1 VSAIDPRLLGIFYGL
16 GAAVIWG
23 AWAPLAKLGVT
34 GALDAWDLVAL
45 RFGSSTLILLPF
57 LMRQRF
63 GRAGLAGVPWLVV
76 LVMAVTSGAPYMLL
90 MFVGFGHA
98 PAGHQAI
105 LGPAIGMIVRFALA
119 RFVLKERIG
128 VVELLGGG
136 IMFGGLFV
144 AGWDV
149 LASGPGF
156 NLGHVLF
163 VVGAFMWSVYVVVT
177 RAWRIGAVLAT
188 AILAVSSGLIYVPA
202 YFAVFGLRMFAAP
215 WQEIVVQTLFHGVL
229 SGVISLIMFTRC
241 LVLMGVAQATVFSA
255 AVPAMATVI
264 AWPLLGEAPTWL
276 QILGVGLVTAGMLVA
291 VAGGMGPG
299 RAAATTSGQAAGI
312 VPGSKP

>member
-1 VSAIDPRLLGIFYGL
+1 MGGVDPRLAGVFYGL

-23 AWAPLAKLGVT
+23 AWAPASRLGVT
-34 GALDAWDLVAL
+34 GSLDAWDLVAL
-45 RFGSSTLILLPF
+45 RFGCSTLILLPF
-57 LMRQRF
+57 LMRQHI
-63 GRAGLAGVPWLVV
+63 GRDGLAGVPWSVV

-90 MFVGFGHA
+90 MFVGFGYA

-105 LGPAIGMIVRFALA
+105 LGPAAGMIVRFALA
-119 RFVLKERIG
+119 RFVLRERIG
-128 VVELLGGG
+128 LMELFGGG

-149 LASGPGF
+149 LSSGPGF

-163 VVGAFMWSVYVVVT
+163 IVGAFMWSIYVVLT

-188 AILAVSSGLIYVPA
+188 AILAVSSGLVYVPA
-202 YFAVFGLRMFAAP
+202 YLAVFGLRLLAAP

-255 AVPAMATVI
+255 AVPALATLI
-264 AWPLLGEAPTWL
+264 AWPLLGEVPSWL
-276 QILGVGLVTAGMLVA
+276 QMAGVALVTVGMLVA
-291 VAGGMGPG
+291 VAGGLGPG
-299 RAAATTSGQAAGI
+299 RAAATTTGQAAGI